1 MIKKQL
7 TAATGKYTDH
17 NGDEKTR
24 WLTIGHIHEHEGREY
39 VTLDKRVNLAAINNG
54 KNPDDDRVFV
64 QIFDPKPRDGQ
75 QQSAP
80 APAPSN
86 EDVPW

>member
-7 TAATGKYTDH
+7 TATTGKYTDR

-54 KNPDDDRVFV
+54 KNPEDDRVFV
-64 QIFDPKPRDGQ
+64 QMFDPKPRDGH
-75 QQSAP
+75 P
-80 APAPSN
+80 AQTNQPSN